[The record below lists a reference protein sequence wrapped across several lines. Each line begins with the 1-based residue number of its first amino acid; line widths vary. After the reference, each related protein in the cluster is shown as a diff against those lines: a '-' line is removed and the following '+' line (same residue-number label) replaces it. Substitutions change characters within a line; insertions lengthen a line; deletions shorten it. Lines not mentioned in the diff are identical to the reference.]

1 MCFVYIFCI
10 SFVYTLR
17 QCTICFEKWMKW
29 YYIILYF
36 SEYGTIFFR
45 KNVLYYTIL
54 YYILTSKKEWSPWLY
69 MLGFELLVT
78 LYTNFSPKVKHFCK
92 IFGDSFLKCNFAWNS
107 NLKSKIQNFEIDFS
121 CIGLYKE
128 KNP

>member
-1 MCFVYIFCI
+1 
-10 SFVYTLR
+10 
-17 QCTICFEKWMKW
+17 
-29 YYIILYF
+29 
-36 SEYGTIFFR
+36 
-45 KNVLYYTIL
+45 
-54 YYILTSKKEWSPWLY
+54 

-107 NLKSKIQNFEIDFS
+107 NLKSKIQNFEIYVS

-128 KNP
+128 KNPEIIRKGQNSDVKKKQHFFYRQNMRKIKHTKCAIHL